1 MNTLAM
7 IPEVS
12 IPRHQFDTMLKFATL
27 MFQLKKRPDYQQ
39 WIAAMVPFSAM
50 LGGDHDAILM
60 GFDFHL
66 TEDGP
71 KLIEINNN
79 AGGLFTGSTG
89 WLAQPSL
96 DGILTQRLQGMFPDH
111 WQTIAI
117 VDEAIETQFMYTEM
131 EAYAELLRQQ
141 GRMVFMASPQ
151 DITAGTDGLYIND
164 QRLDGIYNRHTDFY
178 LQQDEMSA
186 IRHALEANQV
196 ELNPFPR
203 SYALLGDK
211 ARMAD
216 WWQTGRLDGL
226 LSEDDC
232 TLIRAVV
239 PQVSRLQ
246 DVGDEVAWQ
255 DRKYW
260 VFKPPS
266 SHAGK
271 GVVMGKNM
279 SRTRF
284 NSLDHQT
291 TLMQRFVPASEISTA
306 DGDSFRFDVR
316 LYMHGAQLIAL
327 AGRLWR
333 GQLTNFRQEG
343 SGWTAIRIAD

>member
-1 MNTLAM
+1 MNTLAA

-12 IPRHQFDTMLKFATL
+12 IPRHHFDTMLAFTSL
-27 MFQLKKRPDYQQ
+27 MFQLKKSPAYQQ
-39 WIAAMVPFSAM
+39 WIAAHVPPSAM
-50 LGGDHDAILM
+50 LGSDHDAILI

-96 DGILTQRLQGMFPDH
+96 DGSLLSRLQQMFPDH
-111 WQTIAI
+111 WKTIAI
-117 VDEAIETQFMYTEM
+117 VDEAIETQFMLPEM
-131 EAYAELLRQQ
+131 QAYAELLRQQ
-141 GRMVFMASPQ
+141 GRTVFLASPQ
-151 DITAGTDGLYIND
+151 AITATDDGLYIDD

-178 LQQDEMSA
+178 LQQDAMA
-186 IRHALEANQV
+186 DIRRALEANQV

-211 ARMAD
+211 DRMAD
-216 WWQTGRLDGL
+216 WWQAGSLDPF
-226 LSEDDC
+226 LSEEDC
-232 TLIRAVV
+232 ALIHAMV
-239 PQVSRLQ
+239 PEVTRLQ
-246 DVGDEVAWQ
+246 DVGDDVAWQ
-255 DRKYW
+255 QRKHW

-271 GVVMGKNM
+271 GVVIGKNM

-284 NSLDHQT
+284 NSLGRDT
-291 TLMQRFVPASEISTA
+291 TLMQRFIPASEISTA
-306 DGDSFRFDVR
+306 EGDSFRFDLR

-343 SGWTAIRIAD
+343 SGWTA